1 MTPMLNVKNL
11 QSSMMTAWRCIMAK
25 SKHKPALIDM
35 MGLLLTTRSYALA
48 INVGLGLAHLV
59 EMQDAPYI
67 LAGLVETIIVLIAT
81 NAYLPVSEEMTFWRA
96 MTVLNPLP
104 PDTGN
109 WQFLKNYLAPPC
121 P

>member
-1 MTPMLNVKNL
+1 
-11 QSSMMTAWRCIMAK
+11 MAK

-81 NAYLPVSEEMTFWRA
+81 NAYLPVSEEMAFWRA
-96 MTVLNPLP
+96 MTVLNPF
-104 PDTGN
+104 TGTKQTN
-109 WQFLKNYLAPPC
+109 SDVSSDIKQRRVMNIAQ
-121 P
+121 